1 MMLIFHYRRGVQ
13 QNLLYGIEKR
23 STEIHRESKLSQFD
37 SYQFMNLFTKNYIGK
52 EKIWTK
58 L

>member
-23 STEIHRESKLSQFD
+23 STEIHRERKLSFV
-37 SYQFMNLFTKNYIGK
+37 SVYESFH
-52 EKIWTK
+52 EK
-58 L
+58 LYR